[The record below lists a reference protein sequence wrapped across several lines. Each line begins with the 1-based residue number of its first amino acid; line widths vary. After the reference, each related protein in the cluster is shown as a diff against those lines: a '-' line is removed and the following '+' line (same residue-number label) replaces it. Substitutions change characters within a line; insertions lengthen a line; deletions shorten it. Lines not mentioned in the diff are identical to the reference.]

1 MDASIASIQVELEK
15 VKKGQNRMI
24 KVVNSLKSS
33 QSVINNNLLFVR
45 NVQEKMQEELSITKE
60 NVIKILEV
68 QNEKVMF

>member
-45 NVQEKMQEELSITKE
+45 NVQEKIQEELSITKE